1 MGPPPIGGYVGRLL
15 RLCINGL
22 FAYRYFVELRR
33 KMRPE
38 IARWFV
44 TINPEKKDDGA
55 AISVDLAFV
64 TLPAFC
70 KISSYTF
77 YISSL
82 TVLPETRD
90 FTAMTA
96 LLCWSGLYSN
106 VFSFE
111 IVFLILSRQCR
122 CHSSLLNGPC
132 EEGLFMSLLQLLPMD
147 RAVLMTLTF
156 AVIELYLAGRRFQVS
171 GPFISQVSTVDFL
184 QSAERYHNEF
194 FRICL
199 TLVWKSAC
207 AWRICECVT

>member
-82 TVLPETRD
+82 PETRDFTAMTALLCWSGLYSNVFTCSFGCTRLPETRD

-106 VFSFE
+106 VFTCSFGCTRLPGCSVSASE
-111 IVFLILSRQCR
+111 MTYIVSSGALNST
-122 CHSSLLNGPC
+122 HS
-132 EEGLFMSLLQLLPMD
+132 
-147 RAVLMTLTF
+147 LTHF
-156 AVIELYLAGRRFQVS
+156 SNFV
-171 GPFISQVSTVDFL
+171 
-184 QSAERYHNEF
+184 
-194 FRICL
+194 
-199 TLVWKSAC
+199 
-207 AWRICECVT
+207 